1 MLRLHK
7 MISNVVLIPII
18 SIRSIESSVDSLPLM
33 RAIREIISSQT
44 TRECTILL
52 TNIES
57 VIQFNS
63 NFSIPRQPK
72 LSDQIIALAKAQKWK
87 S

>member
-7 MISNVVLIPII
+7 MTSNVVLIPII

-33 RAIREIISSQT
+33 RAIREVISSQT

-57 VIQFNS
+57 VIQ
-63 NFSIPRQPK
+63 
-72 LSDQIIALAKAQKWK
+72 
-87 S
+87 

>member
-1 MLRLHK
+1 MT
-7 MISNVVLIPII
+7 SNVVFIPII
-18 SIRSIESSVDSLPLM
+18 SIQSIESCVDSLPLM
-33 RAIREIISSQT
+33 RTIREVISSQT

-52 TNIES
+52 TNVES

-63 NFSIPRQPK
+63 NFSFPRQPK
-72 LSDQIIALAKAQKWK
+72 LSDQIISLAKVQKWK